1 MTESVTQDKREAAEE
16 VNLYPG
22 SASLRN
28 ETGFVRAG
36 SAARNVSRT
45 VRAAAARASA
55 DRTPQSCLG
64 TSVRGLLRLR
74 GSGRPTSRP
83 WPLVAGLLP
92 WRWCLLAGY
101 HLVERKAGA
110 GRDGGGS
117 VSPCPRF
124 PSSPGPGGIR
134 GLPLPWPWARLSLD
148 HQELLS
154 KSNKRRVD
162 AEKMFVG
169 IETLSLSLLPALSS
183 PPSSFLSSLLP
194 PLSSHPSSLLS
205 SLLPPLSSLLSPPF
219 SSRFAKILLWPQIT
233 RVKFKG
239 KENFWRNI
247 GCEIGLI
254 NERKLPP

>member
-36 SAARNVSRT
+36 SATRNVSRT

-55 DRTPQSCLG
+55 GRTPQSCLG
-64 TSVRGLLRLR
+64 TSVRRLLRLR

-83 WPLVAGLLP
+83 WPLVALVAGLLP

-134 GLPLPWPWARLSLD
+134 GGSPCLGLGLVSAWTIRNCSPRAINA
-148 HQELLS
+148 ELM
-154 KSNKRRVD
+154 RRRC
-162 AEKMFVG
+162 
-169 IETLSLSLLPALSS
+169 LL
-183 PPSSFLSSLLP
+183 
-194 PLSSHPSSLLS
+194 
-205 SLLPPLSSLLSPPF
+205 
-219 SSRFAKILLWPQIT
+219 
-233 RVKFKG
+233 
-239 KENFWRNI
+239 E
-247 GCEIGLI
+247 
-254 NERKLPP
+254 